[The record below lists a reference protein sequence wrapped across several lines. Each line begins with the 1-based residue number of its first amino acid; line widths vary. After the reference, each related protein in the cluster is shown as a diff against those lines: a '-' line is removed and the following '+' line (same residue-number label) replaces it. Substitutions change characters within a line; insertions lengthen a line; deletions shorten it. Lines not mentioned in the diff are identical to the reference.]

1 MSVRQ
6 SGWTLIELVTV
17 LVMLSALAIIAGPR
31 LIGQADIN
39 RLQFEQQLLNALRYA
54 HKQAMNSGCAIRV
67 EVRAA
72 SNDYGVYLRD
82 DATANSCGSAGFGSN
97 PLPDPA
103 GGVYAGNAPDGV
115 TISSGLA
122 FTFDGLGR
130 PQPAGGSM
138 TFNGRSIVVESETGY
153 VHAP

>member
-1 MSVRQ
+1 MHMRLSKGFTFV
-6 SGWTLIELVTV
+6 ELVVT
-17 LVMLSALAIIAGPR
+17 LLMIGALAVVAYPR
-31 LIGQADIN
+31 LSSTVIEEAA
-39 RLQFEQQLLNALRYA
+39 FEQQLLNALRYA

-82 DATANSCGSAGFGSN
+82 DATATSCGSAGFGSN

-103 GGVYAGNAPDGV
+103 GGVYAGSAPDGV

-138 TFNGRSIVVESETGY
+138 SFNGRSIVVESETGY
-153 VHAP
+153 VYAP

>member
-17 LVMLSALAIIAGPR
+17 LVLLSALAVFAGPR

-72 SNDYGVYLRD
+72 SNDYGIYLHD
-82 DATANSCGSAGFGSN
+82 PTSCGSTGFGSN

-130 PQPAGGSM
+130 PQPAGGSI
-138 TFNGRSIVVESETGY
+138 TFNGRRIVVESETGY
-153 VHAP
+153 VHVP

>member
-1 MSVRQ
+1 M
-6 SGWTLIELVTV
+6 LVL
-17 LVMLSALAIIAGPR
+17 LVALAVVAYPR
-31 LIGQADIN
+31 LSTTGVAEAA
-39 RLQFEQQLLNALRYA
+39 FEQRLLNALRYA
-54 HKQAMNSGCAIRV
+54 HKQAMYSGCAIRV

-72 SNDYGVYLRD
+72 PSNDYGVYLC
-82 DATANSCGSAGFGSN
+82 AAFGGN

-130 PQPAGGSM
+130 PQPAGGSI
-138 TFNGRSIVVESETGY
+138 TFNGRRIVVESETGY
-153 VHAP
+153 VYAP